1 MNNTIQILSL
11 AGILALGAA
20 LGCFFAF
27 KYAEKQAEEKFLK
40 MLEQNTLEYESKL
53 SLLQDARDSLQTQ
66 IAQVNIVVD
75 SLNTSIAQRNNE
87 LDNLRDDFNETVE
100 SIGDMSH
107 NELVDFFSNRYGN

>member
-11 AGILALGAA
+11 VGILALGAA

-53 SLLQDARDSLQTQ
+53 LLLQNTRDSLQTQ
-66 IAQVNIVVD
+66 ITKVNVVVD

-107 NELVDFFSNRYGN
+107 NELVNFFSSRYGN

>member
-11 AGILALGAA
+11 VGILVLGAA
-20 LGCFFAF
+20 LGCFFTF

-40 MLEQNTLEYESKL
+40 MLEQNTLEYENKL
-53 SLLQDARDSLQTQ
+53 LLLQDTRDSLQTQ
-66 IAQVNIVVD
+66 ITQVNFVVD
-75 SLNTSIAQRNNE
+75 SLNTSIVERNNE
-87 LDNLRDDFNETVE
+87 LNELRNDYSETVE